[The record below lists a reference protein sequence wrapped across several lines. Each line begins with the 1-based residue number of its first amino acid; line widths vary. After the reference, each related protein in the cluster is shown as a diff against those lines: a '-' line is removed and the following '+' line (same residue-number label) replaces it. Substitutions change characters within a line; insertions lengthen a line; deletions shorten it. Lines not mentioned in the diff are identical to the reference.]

1 MKYVYSGLAG
11 SLASTIAVVLAGPAP
26 AILVLLGLVTGV
38 LSTMWVHKFVRVS
51 RLGRKFRKEYAGGVS
66 ETGSTCPTGKVISK
80 RERRKSTTIPR
91 QPMGAPIYNAN
102 MLPSVAQDVLSA
114 LINLKV
120 PFGAAE
126 EAVRSAYKT
135 GDSFDQCFRKAVV
148 AARYYRKV
156 A

>member
-1 MKYVYSGLAG
+1 MKYVYSGLVG
-11 SLASTIAVVLAGPAP
+11 SLASTVALVLAGHAP

-66 ETGSTCPTGKVISK
+66 ETGSTCPAGKVISK
-80 RERRKSTTIPR
+80 RQLRKSTTIRR
-91 QPMGAPIYNAN
+91 QPIGAPIYNAN

-126 EAVRSAYKT
+126 EAVFCAYKP
-135 GDSFDQCFRKAVV
+135 GDSFDDCFRKAVV
-148 AARYYRKV
+148 SARSFRKV